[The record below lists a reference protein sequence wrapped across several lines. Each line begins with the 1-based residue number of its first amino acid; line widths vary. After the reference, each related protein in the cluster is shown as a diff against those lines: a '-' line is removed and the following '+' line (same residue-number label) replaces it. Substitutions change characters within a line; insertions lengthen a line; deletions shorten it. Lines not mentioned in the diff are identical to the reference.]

1 MYLCRA
7 AVVRKYEVKGCYVC
21 GIARCR
27 RPSWDEALLNVPS
40 VSIATLWGKIE
51 DGDVV
56 RLCTSRSH
64 PVDPIPVPSRLHLI
78 TARSATFSAG
88 ASFNYHF
95 DLEEKR
101 KEKNGGG
108 GGDSGLTDKNA
119 KVGMKRAEVLT
130 RGAAKIMQIGFPP
143 PRCRLSP
150 WVVNGLPMT

>member
-1 MYLCRA
+1 MHLRRGSIRKKTSQAVRLNILPPMYLCRA
-7 AVVRKYEVKGCYVC
+7 AVVKKYEVKGCYVC
-21 GIARCR
+21 RIARCR

-56 RLCTSRSH
+56 RLCTRRSH

-101 KEKNGGG
+101 KEKKRGGG
-108 GGDSGLTDKNA
+108 LQLD
-119 KVGMKRAEVLT
+119 
-130 RGAAKIMQIGFPP
+130 
-143 PRCRLSP
+143 
-150 WVVNGLPMT
+150 